1 MMISLTKFE
10 SQIDEIIV
18 ARGLSCWQDGNVIE
32 LEQTLNDEYEAMVSG
47 NEDYD
52 VNIKVENDNVQDFSC
67 SCTYD
72 KGPVCKHVVA
82 VLFAIQNGKLNVLNE
97 TKSENIPQEK
107 ISQKQVSE
115 DQFEEILTRLDKN
128 ELTGWLRTYAE
139 LDEKFRNYFLAKF
152 TKNKENTNIER
163 YARIL
168 EKEIR
173 KAEDRHGYIDYYHA
187 GDAADEASQL
197 LYQTEL
203 GFKILGAAE
212 IISICFA
219 VIKTIAP
226 ALNNSDD
233 SGGEIGGALE
243 QAVELVARI
252 ASEKDLTGTVKKELV
267 ELCLKYHNTDGM
279 DINNWDIDLLDVAG
293 ELVSSQQEKERL
305 FVLLDQKDK
314 AASWHH
320 TNELT
325 AQIRQKVIGRLEGSD
340 AAASYIESMIHLPG
354 IRKQFVEKYIREKKY
369 SAAKELCKEGI
380 ILDEKWP
387 GIVGD
392 WNKFLLTIAEK
403 EGDITEILRVATLLF
418 LGQFNS
424 KEFYPILKK
433 NTSSDK
439 WNQTV
444 EFLIREL
451 DKKKGDEYITWIY
464 IQEGM
469 FENLLSFI
477 QENPHPFNI
486 EKFEQNLAPIYPGEI
501 KDLYEK
507 AIRRYATHASN
518 RKEYAECCRLLRK
531 MKKLGDKHRV
541 DLLINEL
548 TTTYKSRPAFLDELK
563 RV

>member
-1 MMISLTKFE
+1 MQEEFE
-10 SQIDEIIV
+10 D
-18 ARGLSCWQDGNVIE
+18 
-32 LEQTLNDEYEAMVSG
+32 
-47 NEDYD
+47 
-52 VNIKVENDNVQDFSC
+52 
-67 SCTYD
+67 
-72 KGPVCKHVVA
+72 
-82 VLFAIQNGKLNVLNE
+82 
-97 TKSENIPQEK
+97 
-107 ISQKQVSE
+107 
-115 DQFEEILTRLDKN
+115 ILKRLDKN

-139 LDEKFRNYFLAKF
+139 KDEKFRNYFLARF
-152 TKNKENTNIER
+152 SENKEKINIER
-163 YARIL
+163 YAGIL
-168 EKEIR
+168 EKEISI
-173 KAEDRHGYIDYYHA
+173 AADRYGYIDYYHA
-187 GDAADEASQL
+187 GDAANEASRL
-197 LYQTEL
+197 LYDTEL
-203 GFKILGAAE
+203 GFKILETAE
-212 IISICFA
+212 IFSVCFA

-243 QAVELVARI
+243 QAVELVTRT
-252 ASEKDLTGTVKKELV
+252 ASEKDLSDTIKKDLF

-279 DINNWDIDLLDVAG
+279 DINSWDTDLLDVAG

-305 FVLLDQKDK
+305 FLLLNQKDK

-325 AQIRQKVIGRLEGSD
+325 AQIRQKVIGRLEGSV
-340 AAASYIESMIHLPG
+340 AAASYVESMLHLPG
-354 IRKQFVEKYIREKKY
+354 IRKQFIEKYIREKNY
-369 SAAKELCKEGI
+369 STAKELCKKGI

-403 EGDITEILRVATLLF
+403 EGDITEILRIATLLF
-418 LGQFNS
+418 LRQFNA

-433 NTSSDK
+433 YTPSDK

-486 EKFEQNLAPIYPGEI
+486 EKFEQYLAPIYPREI
-501 KDLYEK
+501 KDVYEK

-518 RKEYAECCRLLRK
+518 RKEYTECCRLLRK

-541 DLLINEL
+541 DLLINDL

>member
-1 MMISLTKFE
+1 MKQWF
-10 SQIDEIIV
+10 
-18 ARGLSCWQDGNVIE
+18 
-32 LEQTLNDEYEAMVSG
+32 LEM
-47 NEDYD
+47 
-52 VNIKVENDNVQDFSC
+52 
-67 SCTYD
+67 
-72 KGPVCKHVVA
+72 
-82 VLFAIQNGKLNVLNE
+82 
-97 TKSENIPQEK
+97 K
-107 ISQKQVSE
+107 IME
-115 DQFEEILTRLDKN
+115 DQFEDILKRLDKN
-128 ELTGWLRTYAE
+128 ELTGWLRSYAE
-139 LDEKFRNYFLAKF
+139 KDEKFRNYFLARF
-152 TKNKENTNIER
+152 SENKGKINIER

-168 EKEIR
+168 EKEIS

-187 GDAADEASQL
+187 GDAADEASKL
-197 LYQTEL
+197 LYNTEL
-203 GFKILGAAE
+203 GFKILEPAE
-212 IISICFA
+212 IISVCFA

-252 ASEKDLTGTVKKELV
+252 AIEKDLSDTVNKELF

-279 DINNWDIDLLDVAG
+279 DINSWDIDLLNVAG

-305 FVLLDQKDK
+305 FLLLDEKDK
-314 AASWHH
+314 AASRHH

-325 AQIRQKVIGRLEGSD
+325 AQIRQKVIGRLEGSV
-340 AAASYIESMIHLPG
+340 AAAIYVESMLHLPG
-354 IRKQFVEKYIREKKY
+354 IRKQFVEKYIREKNY
-369 SAAKELCKEGI
+369 SAAKELCKKGI
-380 ILDEKWP
+380 VLDEKWP

-403 EGDITEILRVATLLF
+403 EEDITEILRVATLLF
-418 LGQFNS
+418 VGQFNA

-433 NTSSDK
+433 YTPSDK

-451 DKKKGDEYITWIY
+451 DKKKGDEYLTWIY

-477 QENPHPFNI
+477 QKNPHPFNI
-486 EKFEQNLAPIYPGEI
+486 EKFDPVLSSIYPNEI

-507 AIRRYATHASN
+507 AIRRYASHSSE
-518 RKEYAECCRLLRK
+518 RKAYAECCRLLRK
-531 MKKLGDKHRV
+531 MKKLGDTHRV
-541 DLLINEL
+541 DLLINDL
-548 TTTYKSRPAFLDELK
+548 RITYKSRPAFLDELK

>member
-1 MMISLTKFE
+1 MMISLQKFE

-18 ARGLSCWQDGNVIE
+18 DRGLSYWENGNVIE
-32 LEQTLNDEYEAMVSG
+32 LEQTAIGEFEALVSG
-47 NEDYD
+47 NEDYE
-52 VNIKVENDNVQDFSC
+52 VKIKVEGDNIQDFDC
-67 SCTYD
+67 NCPYD

-82 VLFAIQNGKLNVLNE
+82 VLFAIQNGKTNGLKK
-97 TKSENIPQEK
+97 TKPNKARKGK
-107 ISQKQVSE
+107 ISEKQLLE
-115 DQFEEILTRLDKN
+115 NPFENILTRLDKN
-128 ELTGWLRTYAE
+128 EMTGWIRTWAE
-139 LDEKFRNYFLAKF
+139 KDEKFRNYFIARF
-152 TKNKENTNIER
+152 NENKEKIDIER

-168 EKEIR
+168 EKEIST
-173 KAEDRHGYIDYYHA
+173 AEDRYGYIDYYHA

-197 LYQTEL
+197 LGNTESS
-203 GFKILGAAE
+203 FKIIGTAE
-212 IISICFA
+212 IFSVCFA
-219 VIKTIAP
+219 VIKTVAP
-226 ALNNSDD
+226 AINNSDD
-233 SGGEIGGALE
+233 SNGEIGGAIE
-243 QAVELVARI
+243 HAVELIVRTFE
-252 ASEKDLTGTVKKELV
+252 EKDLSDSMKKELF
-267 ELCLKYHNTDGM
+267 ELCLKYQNTEGM
-279 DINNWDIDLLDVAG
+279 DINNWDLDLLDIAG
-293 ELVSSQQEKERL
+293 ELVYCQQEKERL
-305 FVLLDQKDK
+305 FLLLDRKDTT
-314 AASWHH
+314 ASWHH

-325 AQIRQKVIGRLEGSD
+325 AQIRQKVIGCLEGS
-340 AAASYIESMIHLPG
+340 AAADSYIKSMLHLPG
-354 IRKQFVEKYIREKKY
+354 IRKQFVEKYIREKNY
-369 SAAKELCKEGI
+369 SAAKELCNKGI

-403 EGDITEILRVATLLF
+403 EGDITEILRTATLLF
-418 LGQFNS
+418 LGKFNA

-433 NTSSDK
+433 YTSSDK

-451 DKKKGDEYITWIY
+451 DKKNGDEYITWIY

-486 EKFEQNLAPIYPGEI
+486 EKFEQYLTPIYPDAI

-507 AIRRYATHASN
+507 AILRYAAHASN
-518 RKEYAECCRLLRK
+518 RKAYAECCRLLRK

-541 DLLINEL
+541 DLLINDL